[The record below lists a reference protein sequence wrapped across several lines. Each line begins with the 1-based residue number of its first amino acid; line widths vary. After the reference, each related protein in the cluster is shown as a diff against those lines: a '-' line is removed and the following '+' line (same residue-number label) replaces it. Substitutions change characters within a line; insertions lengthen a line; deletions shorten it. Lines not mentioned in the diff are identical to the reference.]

1 MFYFLYL
8 LMLALSLYVCVISY
22 LNMSLEEILPLWF
35 SWSTFQGTAPT
46 ESYGS
51 AVQLILWVI
60 HTTSSD
66 PRPFSYSC
74 PSGFLRDNGNHLSQS
89 CLGVIPKA
97 CLSIVFTMVD
107 SSTWA
112 ALECFLLLANCYQI
126 KPHFHSLW
134 WSDVLST
141 LVPIAYPQK
150 HTSLV
155 PKCHLLAFQGQQFSL
170 LGLQNKLHTHLK
182 LLRIIWHQLL
192 WLH

>member
-1 MFYFLYL
+1 MCDFIFEYVFRRDIASLIFMKYFPGN
-8 LMLALSLYVCVISY
+8 SP
-22 LNMSLEEILPLWF
+22 NR
-35 SWSTFQGTAPT
+35 
-46 ESYGS
+46 
-51 AVQLILWVI
+51 ILWISRTINIVG
-60 HTTSSD
+60 HSYHQFW
-66 PRPFSYSC
+66 PPFSYSC
-74 PSGFLRDNGNHLSQS
+74 PSGFLCDNGNHLSQS

-170 LGLQNKLHTHLK
+170 LGLQNKLHAHLK